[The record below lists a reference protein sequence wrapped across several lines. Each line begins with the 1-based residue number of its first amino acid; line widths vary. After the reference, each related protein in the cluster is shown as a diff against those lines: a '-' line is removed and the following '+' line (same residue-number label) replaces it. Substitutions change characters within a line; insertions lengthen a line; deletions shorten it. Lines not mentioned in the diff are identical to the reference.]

1 MVEVPGARM
10 VRSESFFFTKVKK
23 VKKFTFF
30 KKTDKFSQVLVDWR
44 VLPGSN
50 AACHN
55 I

>member
-1 MVEVPGARM
+1 MVKVPGGRM
-10 VRSESFFFTKVKK
+10 VQSECFFSPKSR
-23 VKKFTFF
+23 FTFF